1 MSPPQAAKDL
11 CGYAVA
17 SPEPLCQAAAAM
29 ERNQD
34 VMKAQLR
41 ALPSVEKLLSAP
53 TLSHLLL
60 RYNRSYVTE
69 KIRSTLASLRQEI
82 RSQPSPLNINESEIV
97 GRVANAIAQEDRSP
111 LRSVVN
117 ATGTVLHTNLGRA
130 LLAKAAL
137 DEVVRVG
144 SSPVTLEY
152 DLSEAGRGDR
162 DDVIAE
168 DLLALTGAEAATVV
182 NNNAAAV
189 LLALNS
195 LAEGKE
201 GIVSRGELVEIGGSF
216 RIPDVMLRSG
226 VTLREVGTTNRT
238 RISDYAAAITPQT
251 GILLKVHPSNYRIIG
266 FSSAVE
272 LTELVVL
279 GRQHQIPVMEDL
291 GAGALIDFS
300 VYGLPKEPVVA
311 ERIATGADVVTFS
324 GDKLLGGPQAGII
337 VGRKEY
343 ITRIKKNPLKRALR
357 VDKLTLAA
365 LSATL
370 RLYRRAPSL
379 VNELP
384 TLRWL
389 TRSQEEMDA
398 IASQTVPLLQR
409 QLGEG
414 FTISVEDSKAQIGSG
429 TLPEEDIPSRAIAIR
444 HAKLSPEKIA
454 ARFRASD
461 PPILGRIHDGAFL
474 LDLGGIFAAEELVP
488 KP

>member
-1 MSPPQAAKDL
+1 
-11 CGYAVA
+11 
-17 SPEPLCQAAAAM
+17 M
-29 ERNQD
+29 ERNQEATQ
-34 VMKAQLR
+34 AQLR

-53 TLSHLLL
+53 TLSHLLQ

-69 KIRSTLASLRQEI
+69 KVRSTLASLRQEI
-82 RSQPSPLNINESEIV
+82 HSQTSAGGISEREIA
-97 GRVANAIAQEDRSP
+97 GLVANAIAQEDRSP
-111 LRSVVN
+111 LQSVIN

-130 LLAKAAL
+130 LLAKTAL

-162 DDVIAE
+162 DDVVTE
-168 DLLALTGAEAATVV
+168 DLLALTGAEAVTVV

-201 GIVSRGELVEIGGSF
+201 GIVSRGELIEIGGSF
-216 RIPDVMLRSG
+216 RIPDVMRKSG

-238 RISDYAAAITPQT
+238 RIADYADALTPQT
-251 GILLKVHPSNYRIIG
+251 GVLLKVHPSNYRIIG

-272 LTELVVL
+272 LAELVTL

-291 GAGALIDFS
+291 GAGALIDLS

-311 ERIATGADVVTFS
+311 ERVATGADVVTFS

-337 VGRKEY
+337 VGRKEF

-357 VDKLTLAA
+357 VGKLTLAA

-370 RLYRRAPSL
+370 RLYRRAPYL
-379 VNELP
+379 MTELP

-389 TRSQEEMDA
+389 TRSQEEMNTLA
-398 IASQTVPLLQR
+398 AQTVPLLQQ
-409 QLGEG
+409 QLGDG
-414 FTISVEDSKAQIGSG
+414 FEITVEDTKAQIGSG

-444 HAKLSPEKIA
+444 NAKLSPEKIA
-454 ARFRASD
+454 ARFRSSD
-461 PPILGRIHDGAFL
+461 PPILGRIHDRAFL
-474 LDLGGIFAAEELVP
+474 LDLRGIFTAEELVP

>member
-1 MSPPQAAKDL
+1 
-11 CGYAVA
+11 
-17 SPEPLCQAAAAM
+17 M
-29 ERNQD
+29 ERHQD
-34 VMKAQLR
+34 AIQAQLR
-41 ALPSVEKLLSAP
+41 ALPSVEKLLSLP
-53 TLSHLLL
+53 TLGHLLL

-69 KIRSTLASLRQEI
+69 KVRSTLASLRQEI
-82 RSQPSPLNINESEIV
+82 RSQTSAINVKESEIA
-97 GRVANAIAQEDRSP
+97 GRVAHVIAQEDHSP

-130 LLAKAAL
+130 LLAKTVL

-152 DLSEAGRGDR
+152 DLAEAGRGDR
-162 DDVIAE
+162 DEVVAE

-201 GIVSRGELVEIGGSF
+201 GVVSRGELVEIGGSF
-216 RIPDVMLRSG
+216 RIPDVMRKSG

-238 RISDYAAAITPQT
+238 RISDYAEAMTPQT
-251 GILLKVHPSNYRIIG
+251 GVLLKVHPSNYRIIG

-279 GRQHQIPVMEDL
+279 GRQHQVPVMEDL
-291 GAGALIDFS
+291 GAGALIDLS
-300 VYGLPKEPVVA
+300 AYGLPKEPIVA
-311 ERIATGADVVTFS
+311 ERVAMGADVVTFS
-324 GDKLLGGPQAGII
+324 GDKLLGGPQAGVI
-337 VGRKEY
+337 VGRKEC
-343 ITRIKKNPLKRALR
+343 IARIKKNPFKRALR

-370 RLYRRAPSL
+370 RLYRRAPAL

-389 TRSQEEMDA
+389 TRSREEMDA
-398 IASQTVPLLQR
+398 IATQIVPLLQQ

-414 FTISVEDSKAQIGSG
+414 FTITVEDAKAQIGSG

-461 PPILGRIHDGAFL
+461 PPILGRIHVGALL
-474 LDLGGIFAAEELVP
+474 LDLRGIFTAEELVP
-488 KP
+488 KL

>member
-1 MSPPQAAKDL
+1 
-11 CGYAVA
+11 V
-17 SPEPLCQAAAAM
+17 CQAAAAM
-29 ERNQD
+29 KPSEETT
-34 VMKAQLR
+34 KAQLR
-41 ALPSVEKLLSAP
+41 ALPSVEKLFASP
-53 TLSHLLL
+53 TLSHLLR

-69 KIRSTLASLRQEI
+69 KVRSTLAGLRQDI
-82 RSQPSPLNINESEIV
+82 RSGTLTTNLGESEIAD
-97 GRVANAIAQEDRSP
+97 RVANAIAQEDRSP
-111 LRSVVN
+111 LRTVVN

-137 DEVVRVG
+137 EEVVRVG

-152 DLSEAGRGDR
+152 DLTEAGRGDR
-162 DDVIAE
+162 DDVVE
-168 DLLALTGAEAATVV
+168 SDLLTLTGAEAATVV

-216 RIPDVMLRSG
+216 RIPDVMRKSG

-238 RISDYAAAITPQT
+238 WLSDYAEAITPQT
-251 GILLKVHPSNYRIIG
+251 GVLLKVHPSNYRIIG

-272 LTELVVL
+272 LTELVAL
-279 GRQHQIPVMEDL
+279 GRERQIPVMEDL
-291 GAGALIDFS
+291 GAGALIDLS
-300 VYGLPKEPVVA
+300 AYGLPKEPVVA
-311 ERIATGADVVTFS
+311 ERVAMGADVITFS

-343 ITRIKKNPLKRALR
+343 IARIKKNPFKRALR
-357 VDKLTLAA
+357 VGKLTLAA

-370 RLYRRAPSL
+370 RLYRRDPDLLST
-379 VNELP
+379 LP

-389 TRSQEEMDA
+389 TRSQEEMDTLA
-398 IASQTVPLLQR
+398 TQIVPLLGQR
-409 QLGEG
+409 LGDE
-414 FTISVEDSKAQIGSG
+414 FVITVENAKAQIGSG
-429 TLPEEDIPSRAIAIR
+429 ALPEEDIPSRAIAIR
-444 HAKLSPEKIA
+444 NAKLSPEKIA
-454 ARFRASD
+454 VRFRSSD

-474 LDLGGIFAAEELVP
+474 LDLRGIFAAEALVP

>member
-1 MSPPQAAKDL
+1 
-11 CGYAVA
+11 
-17 SPEPLCQAAAAM
+17 M
-29 ERNQD
+29 ERNQEAIQ
-34 VMKAQLR
+34 AQLR

-53 TLSHLLL
+53 TLSHLLQ

-69 KIRSTLASLRQEI
+69 KVRSTLASLRQEI
-82 RSQPSPLNINESEIV
+82 HSQTSTVGIHESEIA
-97 GRVANAIAQEDRSP
+97 GLVANAIAQEDRSP

-137 DEVVRVG
+137 DEIVRVG

-162 DDVIAE
+162 DDVVTE
-168 DLLALTGAEAATVV
+168 DLLALTGAEAVTVV

-201 GIVSRGELVEIGGSF
+201 GIVSRGELIEIGGSF
-216 RIPDVMLRSG
+216 RIPDVMRKSG

-238 RISDYAAAITPQT
+238 RIADYAEALTPQT
-251 GILLKVHPSNYRIIG
+251 GVLLKVHPSNYRIIG

-272 LTELVVL
+272 LAELVAL

-300 VYGLPKEPVVA
+300 VYGLPRELVVA
-311 ERIATGADVVTFS
+311 ERVAMGADVVTFS

-337 VGRKEY
+337 VGRKEF

-357 VDKLTLAA
+357 VGKLTLAA

-370 RLYRRAPSL
+370 RLYRRASDL
-379 VNELP
+379 MTELP

-389 TRSQEEMDA
+389 TRSQEEMNT
-398 IASQTVPLLQR
+398 IAAQIVPLLQQR
-409 QLGEG
+409 LGDG
-414 FTISVEDSKAQIGSG
+414 FVIAIEDTKAQIGSG
-429 TLPEEDIPSRAIAIR
+429 TLPEEEIPSRAIVIR
-444 HAKLSPEKIA
+444 HQQLSAEKIA
-454 ARFRASD
+454 TRFRTSN

-474 LDLGGIFAAEELVP
+474 LDLRGIFTAEELVP